1 MGKLNNHKLHLN
13 VYFIIINIF
22 SYFVLTGVNITTTK
36 PVSMKRSYDMH
47 FRDAAVNGWN
57 GLHPKMVKFALYKQ
71 SQEVVYIVFNGTG
84 TDLTSWFARDRILA
98 SSYSDLTATNA
109 FNYFSIQGHDNGLHL
124 ERTFFI
130 NQHYG
135 GCDADLGN
143 VVVVE
148 HDGDCNWDHQPR
160 YPQFLYSDLN
170 AADFWN
176 RRMFG
181 RADYLAIFIYN

>member
-1 MGKLNNHKLHLN
+1 MKRLARLKHSIYL
-13 VYFIIINIF
+13 V
-22 SYFVLTGVNITTTK
+22 SAGVATSDIK
-36 PVSMKRSYDMH
+36 PVDMHRSYASH
-47 FRDAAVNGWN
+47 FRDPLATRHWASMGIQ
-57 GLHPKMVKFALYKQ
+57 MVKFALYKQ
-71 SQEVVYIVFNGTG
+71 SREVVYIVFNGTG
-84 TDLTSWFARDRILA
+84 TDLTSWFARDRVLA

-148 HDGDCNWDHQPR
+148 HDGDCDWDHQPR

-181 RADYLAIFIYN
+181 RADYLAIFIFTG